1 MEPFCD
7 AAEATWVGGQSEASR
22 ARAGVAASGDER
34 AVHFGDAAVPRH
46 AELPRDAANSVSST
60 YHSSTRELFRVKD
73 EDVSLRVQM

>member
-1 MEPFCD
+1 MLLRQLG
-7 AAEATWVGGQSEASR
+7 WGGR
-22 ARAGVAASGDER
+22 ARLPVHVAGVAASGDER

-46 AELPRDAANSVSST
+46 AELPRDAADSVSST